1 MDKLTILSIVI
12 LVLVVLAF
20 IAYILYQVKKKGLRQ
35 TAIDYIC
42 FAEKSFENHKNDE
55 KFNYVLDRLYN
66 GLPAIVRVFITT
78 DMIKVFIQKVF
89 NEIKI
94 ALDTQKIPV
103 RED

>member
-55 KFNYVLDRLYN
+55 KFNYVLTKFYDS
-66 GLPAIVRVFITT
+66 LPNFLKFFVRES
-78 DMIKVFIQKVF
+78 MIKYFIQCVF
-89 NEIKI
+89 DEIKN
-94 ALDTQKIPV
+94 ALDTRAVGK
-103 RED
+103 